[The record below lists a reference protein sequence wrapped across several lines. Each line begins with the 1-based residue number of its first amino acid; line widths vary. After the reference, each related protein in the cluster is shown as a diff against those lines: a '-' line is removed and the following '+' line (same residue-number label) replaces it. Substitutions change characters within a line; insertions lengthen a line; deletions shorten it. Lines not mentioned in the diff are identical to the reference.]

1 MAWQGPPTASPLNA
15 APLHSQFLSISIRPV
30 QIPGCSLWFT
40 AARSLLSSKPFGAKI
55 QTSEPTFNIKLTW
68 CPTLPFIYT
77 LQTNNCP
84 VHPPYSSPA
93 PGVWVFLFVCFGGFF
108 DSHPYLHAVCKSG
121 SHLPFRANVE
131 HPAFQK
137 AFSPPLHPVKSNLST
152 AIVT

>member
-108 DSHPYLHAVCKSG
+108 W
-121 SHLPFRANVE
+121 LPPLSTRSLQIWIPPTLQGKCWTSCF
-131 HPAFQK
+131 PKGLFP
-137 AFSPPLHPVKSNLST
+137 SPPPS
-152 AIVT
+152 